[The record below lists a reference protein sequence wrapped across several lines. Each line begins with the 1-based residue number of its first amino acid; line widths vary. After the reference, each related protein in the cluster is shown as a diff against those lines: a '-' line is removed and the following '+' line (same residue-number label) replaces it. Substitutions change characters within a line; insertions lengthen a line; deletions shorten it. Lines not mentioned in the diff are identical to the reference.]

1 MQFQE
6 RIGQVEQHMTSMTT
20 LLVQLTPHQV
30 QVQLTYT
37 TLISMLLQMST
48 MFTNVLEQEEFDNG
62 STVASTVKPTGT
74 SATDLVS
81 TSDTGAGTGRGYL
94 WKYMYTV
101 SFADTIKFVTTD
113 FMPVKTIEAKQN
125 LEEYQMIVLH
135 NGKLR
140 TMQ

>member
-1 MQFQE
+1 M
-6 RIGQVEQHMTSMTT
+6 
-20 LLVQLTPHQV
+20 
-30 QVQLTYT
+30 QLTYT

-48 MFTNVLEQEEFDNG
+48 MFTNVLEQEEYDNG

-101 SFADTIKFVTTD
+101 STCRY
-113 FMPVKTIEAKQN
+113 N
-125 LEEYQMIVLH
+125 
-135 NGKLR
+135 
-140 TMQ
+140 

>member
-48 MFTNVLEQEEFDNG
+48 MFTNVLEQEE
-62 STVASTVKPTGT
+62 
-74 SATDLVS
+74 
-81 TSDTGAGTGRGYL
+81 
-94 WKYMYTV
+94 
-101 SFADTIKFVTTD
+101 
-113 FMPVKTIEAKQN
+113 
-125 LEEYQMIVLH
+125 MIMVQPLH
-135 NGKLR
+135 QL
-140 TMQ
+140 